1 MYSLQTRHPTL
12 IFVVKNYKKTN
23 PYLAGLANKV
33 SLIDN

>member
-12 IFVVKNYKKTN
+12 IFVVKNSKKTN